1 MFKVNTMLLSIT
13 LGSNDMRCRLN
24 CLIQQDY
31 LVITDNCFLYQFFVV
46 QVKLL
51 DPNSKIADF
60 LKKTLDP
67 PVTETVKNAITVLQD
82 LGALTQNEQLT
93 DLGEK
98 LGSLP
103 VHPST
108 SKMLLFG
115 ILMNCLDPALTLA
128 CAADYRD
135 PFVLPMAPD
144 ERKRAAA
151 AKVELASLYGG
162 YSDQL
167 AVVAA
172 FDCWTC
178 AKVNGQE
185 ALFCSKYFVASNTMN
200 MLSSMRKQLHSEL
213 TQRGFLPADTSAC
226 SLNAKVP
233 GTQVF
238 MKTGVMKHC
247 I

>member
-1 MFKVNTMLLSIT
+1 M
-13 LGSNDMRCRLN
+13 
-24 CLIQQDY
+24 
-31 LVITDNCFLYQFFVV
+31 V

-51 DPNSKIADF
+51 DPNCRIADF

-67 PVTETVKNAITVLQD
+67 PIPETLKNAITVLQD
-82 LGALTQNEQLT
+82 LGALTQDERLT

-135 PFVLPMAPD
+135 PFVIPVDPN
-144 ERKRAAA
+144 ERKRADA

-162 YSDQL
+162 FSDQL

-172 FDCWTC
+172 FDCWSR
-178 AKVNGQE
+178 AKHRGQQ
-185 ALFCSKYFVASNTMN
+185 ARFCSQYFVASNTMC

-213 TQRGFLPADTSAC
+213 AQRGFLPADASAC
-226 SLNAKVP
+226 NLNAQVP
-233 GTQVF
+233 GTQVS
-238 MKTGVMKHC
+238 MKMISLTLY
-247 I
+247 